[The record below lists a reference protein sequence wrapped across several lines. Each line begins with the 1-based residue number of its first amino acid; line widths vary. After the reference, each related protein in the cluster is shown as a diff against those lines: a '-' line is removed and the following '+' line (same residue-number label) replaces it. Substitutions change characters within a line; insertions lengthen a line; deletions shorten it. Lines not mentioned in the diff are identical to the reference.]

1 MAKSIRVIF
10 RIAYL
15 LSDIRLNL
23 IHPYLSYCN
32 IVWPSNYT
40 SRLKRLSVLQR
51 RLSELWQEDPL
62 PPILI
67 INFMT
72 FGFWSLSK
80 LISCKLVNLCTTSP
94 ITYFHLLFQVT
105 FLMYQ
110 IFILTILDPVKT
122 YAAVLPKQILVCFQ
136 LNVLVHVVGIIY
148 LQTFAI
154 FQA

>member
-1 MAKSIRVIF
+1 MQEKFSLLIDNIPLTQLKSSKFLGIYVDEHLTWNEHINNNISIKMAKSIRVIF

-80 LISCKLVNLCTTSP
+80 LISCKLVNYVPLHQKPTS
-94 ITYFHLLFQVT
+94 ICFFRLLF
-105 FLMYQ
+105 
-110 IFILTILDPVKT
+110 
-122 YAAVLPKQILVCFQ
+122 
-136 LNVLVHVVGIIY
+136 
-148 LQTFAI
+148 
-154 FQA
+154 

>member
-1 MAKSIRVIF
+1 MMQEKFSLLIDNIPLTQLKSSKFLGIYVDEHLTWNEHINNNISIKMAKSIRVIF

-15 LSDIRLNL
+15 LSNIRLNL

-32 IVWPSNYT
+32 IIWPSNYT
-40 SRLKRLSVLQR
+40 SRLKRLSVLKR

-94 ITYFHLLFQVT
+94 ITHFNLLFQV
-105 FLMYQ
+105 
-110 IFILTILDPVKT
+110 
-122 YAAVLPKQILVCFQ
+122 
-136 LNVLVHVVGIIY
+136 
-148 LQTFAI
+148 
-154 FQA
+154 